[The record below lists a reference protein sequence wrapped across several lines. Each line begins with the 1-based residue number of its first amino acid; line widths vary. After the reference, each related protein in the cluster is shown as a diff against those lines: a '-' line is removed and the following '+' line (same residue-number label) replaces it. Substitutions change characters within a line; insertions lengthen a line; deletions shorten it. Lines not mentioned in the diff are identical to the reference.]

1 MRRAEHVRDATFW
14 RLYRL
19 LAVGD
24 SLTAAHLGRP
34 GSATRRLVV
43 IDADL
48 LNAPDEELLT
58 MGDRVVLTVVGGKVE
73 FARDGFELP
82 RAER

>member
-1 MRRAEHVRDATFW
+1 MRGSLEPGK
-14 RLYRL
+14 
-19 LAVGD
+19 LAD
-24 SLTAAHLGRP
+24 
-34 GSATRRLVV
+34 LVV

-48 LNAPDEELLT
+48 VNAPDEKLLT

-82 RAER
+82 RAGR

>member
-1 MRRAEHVRDATFW
+1 MRGSLEPGK
-14 RLYRL
+14 
-19 LAVGD
+19 LAD
-24 SLTAAHLGRP
+24 
-34 GSATRRLVV
+34 LVV

-82 RAER
+82 RAGRQLRMQR